1 MTVNLNRNSLNSYDP
16 STGEDAIQVNST
28 TTAPTVFPVGR
39 SGKLAFLVEHPAN
52 ASREYCA
59 LTIHAGD
66 EGKAWKRS
74 QGNLTLNYTCSASTQ
89 SYDFIAGPFESA
101 RFLAAATA
109 SSTAT
114 GVTAAG
120 DPVFKVSYINSS
132 NSTGAAATAQ
142 VNVTAF
148 KFPEVEYST

>member
-1 MTVNLNRNSLNSYDP
+1 MTVNVNRNSLNSYDP
-16 STGEDAIQVNST
+16 STGEDAIQINST
-28 TTAPTVFPVGR
+28 ATAPTVFPVGR
-39 SGKLAFLVEHPAN
+39 SGKLAFLVEHPAG
-52 ASREYCA
+52 ASKEYCA
-59 LTIHAGD
+59 VTIHAGD

-74 QGNLTLNYTCSASTQ
+74 QGDLTLTYTCTATTA

-120 DPVFKVSYINSS
+120 DLVFKVSYVNSS
-132 NSTGAAATAQ
+132 LSTGAAVSAQ
-142 VNVTAF
+142 VNVTPF
-148 KFPEVEYST
+148 KFPEVEYSS

>member
-39 SGKLAFLVEHPAN
+39 SGKLAFLVEHPAA

-59 LTIHAGD
+59 VTIHAGD